1 MRRLVTAALLVV
13 VCCPSLAA
21 CSGSDDRRSAPRPS
35 PHPTL
40 RLGQSADTAGAG
52 GRGAARITPDTV
64 VYADRTGFGA
74 PEHGLFAVVT
84 YQSENRTTSRVTTTA
99 GQGGWRW
106 KAADGRTVADGN
118 SKVATDVAPVGFS
131 EGGPALPPE
140 VGHQDVAVFD
150 IAAAER
156 GGTLVYV
163 DGDGTAFR
171 WKIPASDSGV
181 AVPALKSALD

>member
-1 MRRLVTAALLVV
+1 MRHLVTASTLAV
-13 VCCPSLAA
+13 VCCLSLTA
-21 CSGSDDRRSAPRPS
+21 CTDSDDRSAPEPS
-35 PHPTL
+35 PRATL
-40 RLGQSADTAGAG
+40 RLGQSADTTGVG
-52 GRGAARITPDTV
+52 GEGEARITPDTV

-84 YQSENRTTSRVTTTA
+84 YQSRNRTTSRVTTTA

-106 KAADGRTVADGN
+106 EAAGGRTVTEGN
-118 SKVATDVAPVGFS
+118 SGAATDVAPIGFS
-131 EGGPALPPE
+131 EGGAALPPE

-171 WKIPASDSGV
+171 WKIPASDSGA
-181 AVPALKSALD
+181 AVPALKFALD

>member
-1 MRRLVTAALLVV
+1 MRHVVTTSTLAV
-13 VCCPSLAA
+13 VCCLSLAA
-21 CSGSDDRRSAPRPS
+21 CTDSGDRSAPEPS
-35 PHPTL
+35 PRATL
-40 RLGQSADTAGAG
+40 RLGQGADTAGVG
-52 GRGAARITPDTV
+52 GRGAARITPDTI

-84 YQSENRTTSRVTTTA
+84 YQSRNRTTSRVTTTA
-99 GQGGWRW
+99 GQGGLRW
-106 KAADGRTVADGN
+106 TTEDGRTVTDRN
-118 SKVATDVAPVGFS
+118 SKAATGVAPIGFS
-131 EGGPALPPE
+131 EGGAALPPE

-171 WKIPASDSGV
+171 WKIPASDSGA
-181 AVPALKSALD
+181 AVPALKFALD